1 MIRHGGFRLV
11 VIGLFLSTLPLFG
24 ALYRSNSLGQM
35 LEAIETSQRHDFP
48 YVLETNEIP
57 GQGAERVLYDNGVMV
72 GKVEIEADA
81 KNPATRIVTE
91 YSFGADGAISSK
103 VQTLYEH
110 GLPQST
116 AWMEG
121 ETVNL
126 TLHTYVDGK
135 MVETKELV
143 DGELVNLITYY
154 RGSDGMLSGLR
165 IVGLEG
171 IATQT
176 IYSQDRGVSV
186 YGENI
191 QGAFTK
197 LSFYPGNLVVRDVWT
212 NEKRNVE
219 TAVAFD
225 DAGRLVIDETIGTM
239 RIRKTYGPDGMLVKS
254 ESEDADGKK
263 TTIAYV
269 YDHNG
274 VLDQS
279 MELVVGEHTRRIERW
294 YKNGLLET
302 QTEWLDDSPVKAT
315 RYLADG
321 TSVVTLFD
329 NGRPYA
335 DVTYAPDGKRVL
347 SLEYRK
353 ER

>member
-1 MIRHGGFRLV
+1 MSRHGGFRLV
-11 VIGLFLSTLPLFG
+11 VIGLLLSTLPLFG

-35 LEAIETSQRHDFP
+35 LEAIEASRRNDFP
-48 YVLETNEIP
+48 YVLESREIP
-57 GQGAERVLYDNGVMV
+57 GKGEERVLYENGEMV
-72 GKVEIEADA
+72 GKVEIEA
-81 KNPATRIVTE
+81 KTRNSASRKVTE
-91 YSFGADGAISSK
+91 YRFGTGGEIVSK
-103 VQTLYEH
+103 IQTLYEH
-110 GLPQST
+110 GLPQSI

-121 ETVNL
+121 AAVHL

-143 DGELVNLITYY
+143 DGELVKLITYY

-165 IVGLEG
+165 IVGIDET
-171 IATQT
+171 AMQT
-176 IYSQDRGVSV
+176 IYSQDLGVSV

-191 QGAFTK
+191 QGAFTR

-212 NEKRNVE
+212 NEERNVE
-219 TAVAFD
+219 TTVAYD
-225 DAGRLVIDETIGTM
+225 DAGRLVIHETIGSI

-254 ESEDADGKK
+254 ESEDSEGKK
-263 TTIAYV
+263 TTITYV

-274 VLDQS
+274 ILDQS
-279 MELVVGEHTRRIERW
+279 LELVVGEHTKRIERW
-294 YKNGLLET
+294 YKNGTLET
-302 QTEWLDDSPVKAT
+302 QTEWLDDAPVKAT

>member
-1 MIRHGGFRLV
+1 MSRHGGFRLA
-11 VIGLFLSTLPLFG
+11 VIGLFLSTLPLSG

-35 LEAIETSQRHDFP
+35 LEAIEASQRNDFP
-48 YVLETNEIP
+48 CVLESHEIP
-57 GQGAERVLYDNGVMV
+57 GKGEERVLYDNGAMV

-81 KNPATRIVTE
+81 KNPTNRTVTE
-91 YSFGADGAISSK
+91 YSFGADGAITGK
-103 VQTLYEH
+103 VQTLYDQ
-110 GLPQST
+110 GLPQSI

-121 ETVNL
+121 EVVHL
-126 TLHTYVDGK
+126 TLHTYIDGK

-143 DGELVNLITYY
+143 DGELVSLITYY

-165 IVGLEG
+165 IVGLDG
-171 IATQT
+171 TAMQT

-212 NEKRNVE
+212 NEKRDVE
-219 TAVAFD
+219 TTVAYD
-225 DAGRLVIDETIGTM
+225 DAGRLVIDETIGTK

-263 TTIAYV
+263 TTITYV

-294 YKNGLLET
+294 YKNGTLET
-302 QTEWLDDSPVKAT
+302 QTEWLDDLPIKAT
-315 RYLADG
+315 RYLSDG

>member
-1 MIRHGGFRLV
+1 MSKRGGFRLM
-11 VIGLFLSTLPLFG
+11 VIGLCLSTLPLFG

-35 LEAIETSQRHDFP
+35 VEAIEASQRNDYP
-48 YVLETNEIP
+48 YVLESNVIP
-57 GQGAERVLYDNGVMV
+57 GQGEQRVLYSNGVLV
-72 GKVEIEADA
+72 GKVEIESDA
-81 KNPATRIVTE
+81 KHPAVRTITE
-91 YSFGADGAISSK
+91 YSYGSDGTITSK
-103 VQTLYEH
+103 VETRYEQ
-110 GLPQST
+110 GLPQSI
-116 AWMEG
+116 AWMEND
-121 ETVNL
+121 VVHL
-126 TLHTYVDGK
+126 MLHTYVDGK

-165 IVGLEG
+165 IVGLDG
-171 IATQT
+171 TGMQT

-186 YGENI
+186 YGQNI
-191 QGAFTK
+191 QGAFTR

-212 NEKRNVE
+212 NEERNVE
-219 TAVAFD
+219 TSVAYD
-225 DAGRLVIDETIGTM
+225 DAGRLVIDEMIGST

-254 ESEDADGKK
+254 ESEDAAGKK
-263 TTIAYV
+263 TTITYV

-279 MELVVGEHTRRIERW
+279 LELVVGENTKRIERW
-294 YKNGLLET
+294 YKNGSLET
-302 QTEWLDDSPVKAT
+302 QTEWLDESPVKAT

-321 TSVVTLFD
+321 TSVVTLFE

>member
-1 MIRHGGFRLV
+1 MSRHGGFRLV
-11 VIGLFLSTLPLFG
+11 VLGLFLSTLPLFG
-24 ALYRSNSLGQM
+24 AIYRSNSLGQM
-35 LEAIETSQRHDFP
+35 VEAIEASQRNDCP
-48 YVLETNEIP
+48 YVLESHEVP
-57 GQGAERVLYDNGVMV
+57 GQGEQRVLYSNGVMV
-72 GKVEIEADA
+72 GKVEIESDA
-81 KNPATRIVTE
+81 KNPALRTVTE
-91 YSFGADGAISSK
+91 YSYGADGAVTSK

-110 GLPQST
+110 GLPQSI
-116 AWMEG
+116 AWTEAD
-121 ETVNL
+121 VVHL
-126 TLHTYVDGK
+126 TLHAYVDGK

-165 IVGLEG
+165 IVGLDG
-171 IATQT
+171 TGMQT

-186 YGENI
+186 YGQNI

-212 NEKRNVE
+212 NEERNVE
-219 TAVAFD
+219 TSVAYD
-225 DAGRLVIDETIGTM
+225 EAGRLVMDEMVGTM
-239 RIRKTYGPDGMLVKS
+239 RTRKTYGPDGMLVKS
-254 ESEDADGKK
+254 ESEDAEGKK
-263 TTIAYV
+263 TTITYV

-279 MELVVGEHTRRIERW
+279 MELIVGGNTRRIERW
-294 YKNGLLET
+294 YKNGTLET